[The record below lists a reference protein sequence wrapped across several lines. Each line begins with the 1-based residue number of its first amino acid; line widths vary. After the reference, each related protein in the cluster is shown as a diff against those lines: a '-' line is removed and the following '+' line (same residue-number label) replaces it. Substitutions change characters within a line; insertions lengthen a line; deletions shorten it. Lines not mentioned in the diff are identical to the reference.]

1 MNQMVEIN
9 LSLIT
14 EEKLRKK
21 ATSRGLPL
29 GEYIEELAR
38 RDADED
44 SGSDCLTQAI
54 QKGGNLAR

>member
-1 MNQMVEIN
+1 MIQMVEIN

-38 RDADED
+38 ETRTRIAVPI
-44 SGSDCLTQAI
+44 A
-54 QKGGNLAR
+54 